1 MPKNNA
7 AKKGKKVGNKG
18 KEPMGKKDKV
28 AEQPK
33 VRLSPIRDQWT
44 AGTRSSFYHLRSC
57 LLSYFSIDNNILSVN

>member
-33 VRLSPIRDQWT
+33 VRITTQASMDYWYSVDLTFTVPIRML
-44 AGTRSSFYHLRSC
+44 FHP
-57 LLSYFSIDNNILSVN
+57 

>member
-33 VRLSPIRDQWT
+33 VRLSIRDPWT
-44 AGTRSSFYHLRSC
+44 TGTR
-57 LLSYFSIDNNILSVN
+57 

>member
-33 VRLSPIRDQWT
+33 VRLSPIRDPWT
-44 AGTRSSFYHLRSC
+44 AGIRSTFQ
-57 LLSYFSIDNNILSVN
+57 

>member
-33 VRLSPIRDQWT
+33 VRLFITTQGSMDHWYSVDLTFRIPI
-44 AGTRSSFYHLRSC
+44 H
-57 LLSYFSIDNNILSVN
+57 ILFHR

>member
-33 VRLSPIRDQWT
+33 VRVFITTQGFMDVRYTFP
-44 AGTRSSFYHLRSC
+44 
-57 LLSYFSIDNNILSVN
+57 SIIIYCEQE